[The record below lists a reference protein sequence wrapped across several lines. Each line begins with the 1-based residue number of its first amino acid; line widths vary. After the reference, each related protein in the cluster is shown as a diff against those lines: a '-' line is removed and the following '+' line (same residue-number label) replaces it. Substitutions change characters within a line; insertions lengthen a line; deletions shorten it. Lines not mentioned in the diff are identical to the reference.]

1 MDEDDLPTE
10 LELAAMLKV
19 LMSLPKEE
27 AEKLVEA
34 YCGEDDNV
42 ERNQNRQILSGA
54 YINTVSFTSDSAI
67 WQVVDPSTVKI
78 VIEFVYAESDVPN
91 TVISIK

>member
-10 LELAAMLKV
+10 LELAAMMKV

-34 YCGEDDNV
+34 YCGKTDEEQPPKRD
-42 ERNQNRQILSGA
+42 
-54 YINTVSFTSDSAI
+54 
-67 WQVVDPSTVKI
+67 
-78 VIEFVYAESDVPN
+78 
-91 TVISIK
+91 

>member
-1 MDEDDLPTE
+1 MEEDDLLTE

-34 YCGEDDNV
+34 HCGED
-42 ERNQNRQILSGA
+42 
-54 YINTVSFTSDSAI
+54 
-67 WQVVDPSTVKI
+67 
-78 VIEFVYAESDVPN
+78 ESE
-91 TVISIK
+91 S